1 MQEQLGAVVA
11 ELESA
16 QTRLHRLADQLPDAR
31 WKSRPGQYRWSAAEC
46 VEHLN
51 ITSKAY
57 LPRLRRAIESA
68 TRSPTKSTHHRRD
81 FLGWLFSKLVGPM
94 PSVGNTKLGRVKTP
108 PEFVPSASPER
119 AVAIAEFD
127 RLQAE
132 LIDLTRRADGYPLG
146 EMKIV
151 SPFGG
156 RIRYN
161 FYSAL
166 RILPRH
172 QERHIEQAEEAA
184 TSKP

>member
-1 MQEQLGAVVA
+1 MQEQLSAIVA

-16 QTRLHRLADQLPDAR
+16 QTRLHRLTDQLPDAR

-57 LPRLRRAIESA
+57 LPRLRRSLESA
-68 TRSPTKSTHHRRD
+68 TPAATETRHRRD
-81 FLGWLFSKLVGPM
+81 FLGWLFSSLVGPM
-94 PSVGNTKLGRVKTP
+94 PSIGKSRFGRVKTP
-108 PEFVPSASPER
+108 PAFVPSVSPER
-119 AVAIAEFD
+119 ADAMEEFD

-132 LIDLTRRADGYPLG
+132 LIAITREADGYPLS
-146 EMKIV
+146 EMKIT
-151 SPFGG
+151 SPFGEK
-156 RIRYN
+156 IRYN

-172 QERHIEQAEEAA
+172 QQRHIEQAEEAA
-184 TSKP
+184 TA